1 MMKIVYQGNTE
12 ETEASTVGAFL
23 DGKGIAAGTAVVEY
37 QGAIHAPG
45 DSLDMPLVDGATLNA
60 FRIVA
65 GG

>member
-1 MMKIVYQGNTE
+1 MKIVYQGTAE
-12 ETEASTVGAFL
+12 ETTALTVGAFL
-23 DGKGIAAGTAVVEY
+23 ADKGIAAGTAVVEY

-45 DSLDMPLVDGATLNA
+45 DSLDLPLEEGAALNA